1 MSRLITSLMLSRTE
15 RIVAEDIK
23 SASPHGLARQAT
35 LIEEHM
41 VCILAAVNQELET
54 LDTSTRK
61 GQKQLKFNY
70 NLVQRMNKMRID
82 IRDALNKSLK
92 ELEE

>member
-1 MSRLITSLMLSRTE
+1 MSRLITNLMLSRAE
-15 RIVAEDIK
+15 RSIAKDIK
-23 SASPHGLARQAT
+23 TASPRRLAQQAA

-41 VCILAAVNQELET
+41 VGMLASANQELET

-70 NLVQRMNKMRID
+70 NLVQRVNKMRTD
-82 IRDALNKSLK
+82 VRDALNKSLK
-92 ELEE
+92 ELEG